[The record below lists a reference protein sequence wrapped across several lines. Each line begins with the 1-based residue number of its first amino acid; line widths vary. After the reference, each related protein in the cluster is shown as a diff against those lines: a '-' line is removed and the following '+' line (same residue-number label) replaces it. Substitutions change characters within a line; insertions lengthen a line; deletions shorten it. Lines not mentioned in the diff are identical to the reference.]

1 MVSLPSFGKHLS
13 THIGSKLRTND
24 QICGSIAEKIAKFR
38 ASSMSQKGE
47 GSFPHANNNMPQD
60 GREELHQTSTSYMDQ
75 QRLRFAALNPG
86 PTEKG
91 CPQILP
97 EETVTLAKSKKKSLL
112 VPSDI
117 SATTWDKVPEKCPSS
132 TLCCTSSQLHG
143 RKDLEKQDVGIDY
156 STGVESSNITK
167 NSEDKQHCHFA
178 FEGNVHVSKRSLS
191 QNSSC
196 SGEEFE
202 HQLSPKCQSEKDF
215 GGQIGSC
222 FGLKDEFESQTDDE
236 DDIWDV
242 IPLNIDNLSF
252 EQADYQ
258 PNPEYISQNKCEH
271 EVCRATKAVPA
282 SAFLKMEVFDTP
294 DEQKQ
299 TFKCGQLSFVVPSSC
314 CSHESFMQRKDS
326 SSEHEDCCETNDSGT
341 VCRDL
346 KKSFSEPVKP
356 KTDYCG
362 SEKKSYKM
370 ASLQESQAWGRPQ
383 EDSQEESIII
393 IDSDSESDI
402 DCMEKQE
409 RDKICLPVDQQH
421 HVNTNFTQGTEKCG
435 LNQNEKCRQRISND
449 EHIIILSDSDD
460 DDYREMSNIT
470 KETSILESMDNG
482 NSEMAKST
490 LLNKKPLAD
499 FLKPTHDLASE
510 HEKLKTS
517 REVMPANCNSYES
530 KRKANNDSQEKKRVV
545 SPERE
550 DDDNDLHITRSDLS
564 AERKRVKTTV
574 YNPRSN
580 QKSKRLAEPDTPL
593 GDSPVNIQ
601 PSRLSLDKG
610 GSSSDPSKATSKN
623 DLTSKLRHL
632 LREKQNKK
640 TKPLGVYNV
649 VKSDQSSLQP
659 RRRVVSPKQRAPFFK
674 PDSATSY
681 PPFAPQNGTSSL
693 TTPKSIQG
701 TSHARS
707 KILNDWKQ
715 QHVPLRRERRFYKGA
730 RRERKF
736 YKGAKHLKRTL

>member
-1 MVSLPSFGKHLS
+1 MVSLPSFGQHLS
-13 THIGSKLRTND
+13 THIGTKLRTND

-47 GSFPHANNNMPQD
+47 GSFPHADNNMPQD
-60 GREELHQTSTSYMDQ
+60 RREELHQTSTFYMDQ
-75 QRLRFAALNPG
+75 QRLHFAELNPG

-91 CPQILP
+91 CSQILP

-112 VPSDI
+112 IPSDI

-132 TLCCTSSQLHG
+132 TLSCNSSQLHG
-143 RKDLEKQDVGIDY
+143 RKDLEKQDVRIDD
-156 STGVESSNITK
+156 STGVESSKITK
-167 NSEDKQHCHFA
+167 NFEDQQHCHFA
-178 FEGNVHVSKRSLS
+178 FEGNVHVSKQSLS

-202 HQLSPKCQSEKDF
+202 HQLSPKCHSERDF

-242 IPLNIDNLSF
+242 IPLNLDNLSF

-271 EVCRATKAVPA
+271 EVCRVTKAVPA

-294 DEQKQ
+294 DEQNQ

-314 CSHESFMQRKDS
+314 CYESIMQRKDS
-326 SSEHEDCCETNDSGT
+326 SSEHEDCCETDDGADYSPAPEINNLT

-346 KKSFSEPVKP
+346 KKSFSEPLKP

-383 EDSQEESIII
+383 EDPQEESIII

-409 RDKICLPVDQQH
+409 RDKMRLPVDQQH
-421 HVNTNFTQGTEKCG
+421 HVNTNLTQGTEKCG
-435 LNQNEKCRQRISND
+435 LNQNEKCRPRISND
-449 EHIIILSDSDD
+449 EHIIIILSDSDD
-460 DDYREMSNIT
+460 DYREVSNI

-499 FLKPTHDLASE
+499 FLKPRHDHASE

-517 REVMPANCNSYES
+517 REVMPANCYES
-530 KRKANNDSQEKKRVV
+530 KRKANHDSQKKRVV

-550 DDDNDLHITRSDLS
+550 DDDNDLHIPRSDLS

-580 QKSKRLAEPDTPL
+580 QKSKRLAEPDSPL

-601 PSRLSLDKG
+601 PSHLSLDKG
-610 GSSSDPSKATSKN
+610 GFSSDPSKATSKN
-623 DLTSKLRHL
+623 DLFTSRLRRF

-640 TKPLGVYNV
+640 TKPPGVYNAAV
-649 VKSDQSSLQP
+649 VKFNQSSLQP

-674 PDSATSY
+674 SATSY
-681 PPFAPQNGTSSL
+681 SPFAPQNGTSL

-701 TSHARS
+701 TSHART
-707 KILNDWKQ
+707 KIFGDWEK
-715 QHVPLRRERRFYKGA
+715 QHVPLRK
-730 RRERKF
+730 ERKF
-736 YKGAKHLKRTL
+736 YKGAKHLRRTL